1 MRACFNNHVGA
12 LLVAIA
18 AASAACTTTN
28 DISPTAPAVVDA
40 PMMTAEPVA
49 ARPEFPGRHVC
60 PKLPDFGIRV
70 GITFRGRH
78 DMIAH
83 RLRFRFRDH
92 FGNSALPIAISGAR
106 SPATNL
112 GVLAMPSQGAVTIPT
127 SSPIPMPTSLPI
139 EGILVSAGVSQT
151 FNFFLEFGC
160 GVQARGFLHATAD
173 LYDRKGT
180 ASTSEVTVRV
190 GD

>member
-1 MRACFNNHVGA
+1 MRACVSNYVGA

-18 AASAACTTTN
+18 TASAACTTAN
-28 DISPTAPAVVDA
+28 DISPTAPAVVDE

-60 PKLPDFGIRV
+60 PKLPNFGIRV

-78 DMIAH
+78 DMVAH
-83 RLRFRFRDH
+83 RLRFQFKDH
-92 FGNSALPIAISGAR
+92 FGNFALPIAISGAR

-112 GVLAMPSQGAVTIPT
+112 GVLPMPSQGAVTMP
-127 SSPIPMPTSLPI
+127 SASPIPMPTSLPI
-139 EGILVSAGVSQT
+139 EGILVSAGVSQS

-160 GVQARGFLHATAD
+160 GLNSQGILSARAD

-180 ASTSEVTVRV
+180 ALTSEVTIRV
-190 GD
+190 D

>member
-160 GVQARGFLHATAD
+160 GVHARGFLHATAD